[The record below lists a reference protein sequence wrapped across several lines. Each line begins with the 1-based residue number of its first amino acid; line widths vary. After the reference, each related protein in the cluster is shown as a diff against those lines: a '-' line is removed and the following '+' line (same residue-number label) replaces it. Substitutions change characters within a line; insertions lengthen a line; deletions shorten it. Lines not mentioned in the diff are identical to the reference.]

1 MDTYKISINPN
12 RSYLLPF
19 VFAGVFFV
27 LAFIYWS
34 VPGLDKS
41 ILTAHN
47 QIFHNSMLLG
57 FFTFIT
63 DAGIPFSIII
73 CSVLVYFHT
82 GEKDEKGENI
92 NYFLIVVFSL
102 FIAGIMG
109 DVLKLIVG
117 RERPVVELA
126 GAIESIKTHRTLSF
140 PSGHTA
146 KIMGLVIP
154 FVTLPFIKIKYLNVY
169 KGIILLTGVIVA
181 YSRIA
186 LQAHFL
192 SDVMGGV
199 AVAFLFFSVSVLL
212 AEKYSKKYG
221 IRKSR
226 NFVIILLCLAFFLAF
241 LEMSL

>member
-1 MDTYKISINPN
+1 MIAEGRKSPDRSIIPG
-12 RSYLLPF
+12 LPF
-19 VFAGVFFV
+19 SFVFFAI
-27 LAFIYWS
+27 AFVFWF
-34 VPGLDKS
+34 VTGFEKS
-41 ILTAHN
+41 IL
-47 QIFHNSMLLG
+47 IFHNPIYNNE
-57 FFTFIT
+57 FFLSSLKFLT

-73 CSVLVYFHT
+73 CLVLVYFHT
-82 GEKDEKGENI
+82 GEKEEKGENTKF
-92 NYFLIVVFSL
+92 FLVVVFSL

-109 DVLKLIVG
+109 DVLKLIIG
-117 RERPVVELA
+117 RERPAIELA
-126 GAIESIKTHRTLSF
+126 GLIESIKTHRTLSF

-169 KGIILLTGVIVA
+169 KGVVLLTGVIVA

-186 LQAHFL
+186 LQAHFP

-199 AVAFLFFSVSVLL
+199 AVAFLFFPLSALL

-221 IRKSR
+221 VRKSR
-226 NFVIILLCLAFFLAF
+226 NFVIILFCLAFFLAF

>member
-1 MDTYKISINPN
+1 MIAEGRKSPGRNIIPGLQFS
-12 RSYLLPF
+12 F
-19 VFAGVFFV
+19 VFFAIAFVFWF
-27 LAFIYWS
+27 

-41 ILTAHN
+41 IL
-47 QIFHNSMLLG
+47 IFHNPIYHKEVLLS
-57 FFTFIT
+57 FLKFLT

-82 GEKDEKGENI
+82 GEKDEKGENVKF
-92 NYFLIVVFSL
+92 FLVVAFSL

-109 DVLKLIVG
+109 DVLKLIIG

-154 FVTLPFIKIKYLNVY
+154 FVSLSMNNVRSLNLY
-169 KGIILLTGVIVA
+169 KGLILFTGIMVA

-186 LQAHFL
+186 LQAHFP

-199 AVAFLFFSVSVLL
+199 AVAFLFFPLSALL

-221 IRKSR
+221 IHNSR
-226 NFVIILLCLAFFLAF
+226 NFVIILLCLAFILAF
-241 LEMSL
+241 IEMSL